1 MRRQPYG
8 IDSFVHVV
16 KRGARGLP
24 ITRDEK
30 DRERFVRLL
39 YYLNDEY
46 QSEFWELDV
55 RHLKDLQ
62 WPKQWPERRPLVKV
76 IAWTLM
82 PNHFHLLLQEI
93 QDAGV
98 SRFMQRLCGSMS
110 RHFNEKYREKGS
122 IFQGSYRSRTIE
134 TNRYLRW
141 AISYIL
147 VKNVFELYP
156 GGFERAVKEFER
168 AWKWGI
174 DSYKYSSFAEFA
186 RGEKSPIIGSDVLE
200 GYFRSPKDFK
210 ECSRDMITSRLR
222 DLVAVEEGVTFE

>member
-1 MRRQPYG
+1 MRIQPFG
-8 IDSFVHVV
+8 VGSFVHVV
-16 KRGARGLP
+16 KRGARGLQ

-30 DRERFVRLL
+30 DRERFTRLL
-39 YYLNDEY
+39 YYLNDEH

-55 RHLKDLQ
+55 RNLKDLQ
-62 WPKQWPERRPLVKV
+62 WPKQWPKRRPLVKI

-82 PNHFHLLLQEI
+82 LNHFHLLLQEV

-110 RHFNEKYREKGS
+110 RHFNEKYQEKGS

-134 TNRYLRW
+134 TDRYLRW

-156 GGFERAVKEFER
+156 GGFERAVKEFEKS
-168 AWKWGI
+168 WKWGT
-174 DSYKYSSFAEFA
+174 DSYKYSNFAEFA
-186 RGEKSPIIGSDVLE
+186 RGEKSPIIDSHVLD

-222 DLVAVEEGVTFE
+222 KLDGAGESVTFE

>member
-1 MRRQPYG
+1 MRVQPFG
-8 IDSFVHVV
+8 VGSFVHVV

-39 YYLNDEY
+39 YYLNDEH

-110 RHFNEKYREKGS
+110 RHFNEKYQEKGS

-134 TNRYLRW
+134 TDRYLRW

-174 DSYKYSSFAEFA
+174 DSYKFSSLATYA
-186 RGEKSPIIGSDVLE
+186 HGGTSPITDAETLQ
-200 GYFRSPKDFK
+200 GYFRSPKDFR

-222 DLVAVEEGVTFE
+222 KLDGAGEAVTFE